1 MEITVIAAILI
12 KNFKEG
18 FFIILVVLISCKI
31 TTSYGIF
38 PWTNMQY
45 LWNIVQ
51 LSAHLRIYCHRF
63 SLNSISTIRNSWLA
77 LSPFLALNRSSSLAT
92 GAATSTICPKASP
105 SLLAPFRRTVISSV
119 NTGFTFRWTYP
130 RLFAVSPLQISSSPA

>member
-1 MEITVIAAILI
+1 
-12 KNFKEG
+12 
-18 FFIILVVLISCKI
+18 
-31 TTSYGIF
+31 
-38 PWTNMQY
+38 MQY

-63 SLNSISTIRNSWLA
+63 SLNSISTIHSSWLA

-130 RLFAVSPLQISSSPA
+130 RLLQFLHSRSVRHLHKFPAGSCAYATRLVSDTLHLPVQHAPDDK